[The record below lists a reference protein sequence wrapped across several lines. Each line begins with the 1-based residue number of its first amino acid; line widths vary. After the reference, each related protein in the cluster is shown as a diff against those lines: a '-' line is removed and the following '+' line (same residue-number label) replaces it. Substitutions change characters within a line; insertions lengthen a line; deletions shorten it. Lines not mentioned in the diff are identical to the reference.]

1 MILYEW
7 HETIQW
13 ININRSGCDVLRW
26 CCESLRFG
34 CMACRQIRVRIQHHL
49 LGYCWHDWSFGFV
62 STGWFHVG
70 SQDKS
75 GSRWARIGLAWDWC
89 RRLGAEYKQKRFGYV
104 PLGYRRRCRWF
115 HLTIHDGSWSCGQNI
130 GLARNDIEELS
141 GSGKGLNMSPWGIA
155 GSVEREI
162 GKGWR
167 AAGSPLGLH
176 ATHWSKCPGRWL
188 VSLGWYHL
196 LAKTSVSMFN

>member
-49 LGYCWHDWSFGFV
+49 LGYCWHDWSFSFV

-130 GLARNDIEELS
+130 GLAWNWHR
-141 GSGKGLNMSPWGIA
+141 
-155 GSVEREI
+155 
-162 GKGWR
+162 R
-167 AAGSPLGLH
+167 AEWKWQR
-176 ATHWSKCPGRWL
+176 TQY
-188 VSLGWYHL
+188 VSLGYCWQCWERDWQR
-196 LAKTSVSMFN
+196 LASSRLTIGTTCNSLVKMSGAVAGVTGVISFAGQNKC